1 MRNILTA
8 IILGIAFASVGFAQA
23 GTSSKPRIAVIEFK
37 PEPKASSMSYE
48 AKRLLQANIASAF
61 MKTRVLDVPDVR
73 NTRAATP
80 GPDVSPSAAVK
91 IGKKLGV
98 DYVLIGSVLEYSPNP
113 LGRGQMV
120 IRTQLVNVATGKVKV
135 SGETTAQSAR
145 EMTIS
150 AGHAEMSA
158 KVVKPLV
165 EKLTATI
172 KGAVL

>member
-1 MRNILTA
+1 MKTILSA
-8 IILGIAFASVGFAQA
+8 IILGIALASASFAQ
-23 GTSSKPRIAVIEFK
+23 SSKPKIAVIEFK
-37 PEPKASSMSYE
+37 PEAKASTMSPE

-80 GPDVSPSAAVK
+80 GPDVSTSAAVK

-98 DYVLIGSVLEYSPNP
+98 DYVLIGSVTEYSSNP
-113 LGRGQMV
+113 RGRGQMS
-120 IRTQLVNVATGKVKV
+120 IRTQLVHVATGKVKA
-135 SGETTAQSAR
+135 SGETIANSAGV
-145 EMTIS
+145 MNGS

-165 EKLTATI
+165 EKLTA
-172 KGAVL
+172 